1 MSERVDFGTAKER
14 RDRTGKG
21 LSLLCE
27 KPGFLS
33 CGMAGLLCLK
43 QNCGLLPVRL
53 QVKQHC
59 RYIKIDQYRTCVNK
73 RCDQR

>member
-33 CGMAGLLCLK
+33 CGMAGLLCLNLSETK
-43 QNCGLLPVRL
+43 L
-53 QVKQHC
+53 
-59 RYIKIDQYRTCVNK
+59 CVSAGQATGE
-73 RCDQR
+73 RALSLY